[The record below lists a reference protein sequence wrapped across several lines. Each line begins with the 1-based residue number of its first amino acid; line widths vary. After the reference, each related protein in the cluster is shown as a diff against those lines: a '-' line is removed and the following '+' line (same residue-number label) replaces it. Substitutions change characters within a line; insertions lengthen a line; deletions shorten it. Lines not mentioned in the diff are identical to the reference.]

1 MSEEL
6 SVDEKARRVA
16 KFRRIV
22 GYRKVAGFLFAIV
35 GAGLL
40 VVGLQENKPLVAL
53 NGAMFGGY
61 GVYMVIQSKRAMQ
74 KLGG

>member
-6 SVDEKARRVA
+6 SVEEKARRVT

-22 GYRKVAGFLFAIV
+22 GYRKVAGLLFAF
-35 GAGLL
+35 
-40 VVGLQENKPLVAL
+40 VGLGLFAVGLREKRPLIVL

-61 GVYMVIQSKRAMQ
+61 GVYMVIQAKRTIE